1 MIKPVEKMTELEK
14 LQHEN
19 AELKEKIK
27 NLKQDS
33 NSLRWDMM
41 PEEAKDAVRICY
53 KMLVKEEPTMWEWS
67 DFKNEFMN
75 KRSRYYIEKNP
86 MFQNNM
92 D

>member
-27 NLKQDS
+27 NLKFDS
-33 NSLRWDMM
+33 CMLRWSMI
-41 PEEAKDAVRICY
+41 PEWEKDAVKICY
-53 KMLVKEEPTMWEWS
+53 RLLVKKDPSYTEWNDFKS
-67 DFKNEFMN
+67 DFMKARSDYFFEKEFPKNA
-75 KRSRYYIEKNP
+75 
-86 MFQNNM
+86 M